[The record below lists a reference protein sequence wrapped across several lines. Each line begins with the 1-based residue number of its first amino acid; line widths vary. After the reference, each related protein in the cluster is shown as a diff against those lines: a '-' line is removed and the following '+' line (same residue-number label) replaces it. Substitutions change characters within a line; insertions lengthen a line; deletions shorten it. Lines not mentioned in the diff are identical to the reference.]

1 MLHSNK
7 STICVKLTGRL
18 CHFVTISL
26 VNGASPKYSKFSSSV
41 GLTSNSYLSFPSHKM
56 IGQPGSGKSTIIRK
70 LRMQSGRGIS
80 NYEKER
86 ARSGIWSD
94 MRKVLVSSIRQL
106 EIWDPVWTKIGGI
119 VRNGKE
125 RDLLDML
132 LLNFTP
138 GLSPDLSEFLGHY
151 FGMSMSL

>member
-1 MLHSNK
+1 
-7 STICVKLTGRL
+7 
-18 CHFVTISL
+18 
-26 VNGASPKYSKFSSSV
+26 
-41 GLTSNSYLSFPSHKM
+41 
-56 IGQPGSGKSTIIRK
+56 
-70 LRMQSGRGIS
+70 MQSGRGIS